1 MRQGKITDTNLLTIA
16 REEYTNKLCS
26 KLSPLLYNGIK
37 SVWDNVKTSKKE
49 KVLMSFQ
56 EQLCMIPKWNSDII
70 ETECKRIDGK
80 CNMVQLEKLL
90 EAIFLFNIKI
100 LSAISSE
107 KQIDVSIPE
116 IKNFIHKCYINCARE
131 LYMNP
136 YLMDD
141 RNDSKKID
149 NIKIQKNTKTCMKI
163 IDESISKT
171 IKDCIPIEQILEQ
184 YLSVDNDNY
193 SENQEENQEPK
204 LTVSNGDNILNAE
217 IDTEDPDINYSQTKE
232 IPVENNEEYADNIE
246 DIEDE
251 GDIGNEP
258 DNEVGNEYQEEN
270 RIDINEDD
278 TPESQEKQETM
289 YQIINLNENN
299 KEEKE
304 KEENFF
310 E

>member
-26 KLSPLLYNGIK
+26 KLSPLLYNGLK
-37 SVWDNVKTSKKE
+37 SVWDNVKISKKE

-163 IDESISKT
+163 IDDSISKT
-171 IKDCIPIEQILEQ
+171 VKDCIPIEQILEQ

-193 SENQEENQEPK
+193 SDNVQEQEPK

-217 IDTEDPDINYSQTKE
+217 IDTEDPDINYSQTKQ
-232 IPVENNEEYADNIE
+232 IPVENNEEEYTDHIE

-251 GDIGNEP
+251 GDEP
-258 DNEVGNEYQEEN
+258 DNEVGNQYQEGN
-270 RIDINEDD
+270 NIDINEDD
-278 TPESQEKQETM
+278 TPEPEPEEKQETM